1 MLDFLSFCKRKHIFN
16 ILFFGFVIV
25 MLYVSI
31 KDCDFSSIA
40 SSIGTLKIQY
50 LALAILMMIFQ
61 IYLEGYSIKLLAKK
75 YDIRIGHGK
84 SFVYSSV
91 DLYFSQITPFA
102 IGGQAM
108 LVYYMAKDNISVSKS
123 TIISLLYS
131 VLNKIALVIIGL
143 IAFILLNDSLHLS
156 DDWSFIALL
165 ILGIVTNVIIISF
178 CILCM
183 FARRPFYMVACKF
196 IRALGRKGV
205 IKEPEYKIVKLTR
218 TLAEYKKARAFIKE
232 HLFMIIRVLILCLIK
247 RIITFSIV
255 FFVYKSLSLNGV
267 SFYRIILI
275 QSVLA
280 LISDSFII
288 PGGML
293 AFESCYAVLYSQVFP
308 ADLTSI
314 SMLLTRLASYYLLM
328 LFTGIVTLASKFSYK
343 MKNKEALING
353 SS

>member
-1 MLDFLSFCKRKHIFN
+1 MIDFLSFCKKKHIFSG
-16 ILFFGFVIV
+16 IFFVFVLV
-25 MLYVSI
+25 MLYFSI

-50 LALAILMMIFQ
+50 LIIAIIMMLGQ
-61 IYLEGYSIKLLAKK
+61 IYLEGYSIKMLAKK
-75 YDIRIGHGK
+75 YDIIIGHRQA
-84 SFVYSSV
+84 FVYSSV

-108 LVYYMAKDNISVSKS
+108 LVYYMAKDQISVSKS

-131 VLNKIALVIIGL
+131 VLNKIALVIIGVT
-143 IAFILLNDSLHLS
+143 AFIVLNSSLNLS
-156 DDWSFIALL
+156 DDWSFIILL
-165 ILGIVTNVIIISF
+165 VLGIFTNMLIISF

-183 FARRPFYMVACKF
+183 FARRPFYKYACKF
-196 IRALGRKGV
+196 IRYLGKKGI
-205 IKEPEYKIVKLTR
+205 IKDPEYKVIKFTR
-218 TLAEYKKARAFIKE
+218 TIAEYKKARLFISQNFGMVLKV
-232 HLFMIIRVLILCLIK
+232 LFVCLFK
-247 RIITFSIV
+247 RIVTFSIV
-255 FFVYKSLSLNGV
+255 FFVYKALSLSGV
-267 SFYRIILI
+267 SFVRIILI

-293 AFESCYAVLYSQVFP
+293 AFESCYAILYSQVFP
-308 ADLTSI
+308 GDLTSI

-328 LFTGIVTLASKFSYK
+328 LFTGIITLSSNFKHK
-343 MKNKEALING
+343 KKGKEVEHG